1 MSSLL
6 VLIAASASL
15 LGLLT
20 LIWLVIRKARRGT
33 YVQACRRWLRAEYL
47 FPNLS

>member
-20 LIWLVIRKARRGT
+20 LIWLVIRKARRGDQT
-33 YVQACRRWLRAEYL
+33 PEDSEAAVRHFL
-47 FPNLS
+47 P